1 MFMNVKKKN
10 YLDPIMSTSNF
21 KKKTQKKVMTIVIEL
36 TFLTNNDV

>member
-21 KKKTQKKVMTIVIEL
+21 KKKTQKKGDDHS
-36 TFLTNNDV
+36 N